1 MHTAKSQKAKWI
13 LSGLLAA
20 GVTGY
25 IPVIYNPPINKTAF
39 AQSRDRDTDGDGVVV
54 KYDDVPREVRR
65 ALDRERGNRDV
76 KRIVHVDKD
85 KREYWRAFID
95 GRGEND
101 VVVLINRDGEIARRG
116 RADIDDANFGV
127 KRGNGG
133 AAVTR
138 GDVTRDVGGRDYYG
152 RGTWVKFNQT
162 PRAVQDALDRERGNA
177 DIKQIIRV
185 NNGDET
191 YYRALINDRRGDRL
205 VVINSRGKLLDES
218 EVGEARLARGRYD
231 ADDDTRSRVRRDYYN
246 EGERVDF
253 DRLPG
258 EVKTAIGREA
268 GSDRV
273 REVTVY
279 SGRGGN
285 TIYRAEVSNGDN
297 RRIIRVDENGRVF
310 PERNANAN
318 DQGRD
323 TMRFNELPGEVKT
336 AVGHHTTPDKI
347 ERIVRETR
355 GNRTE
360 YRVLVDDGPTLRTL
374 TFNENG
380 RLGDETERRDRG

>member
-1 MHTAKSQKAKWI
+1 

-20 GVTGY
+20 GITGY
-25 IPVIYNPPINKTAF
+25 IPVIYDPPINKTVL
-39 AQSRDRDTDGDGVVV
+39 AQSRNRDTDGDGVVV
-54 KYDDVPREVRR
+54 RYDDLPREVRR

-95 GRGEND
+95 GRGDND
-101 VVVLINRDGEIARRG
+101 LVVLINRDGEIARRG
-116 RADIDDANFGV
+116 RTDIEDADFGA

-133 AAVTR
+133 SGVSR
-138 GDVTRDVGGRDYYG
+138 DITRDASDRGYDG

-185 NNGDET
+185 NSGDET

-205 VVINSRGKLLDES
+205 VVLNSRGKLLDES

-231 ADDDTRSRVRRDYYN
+231 DLDDTRSRVRRDYYS

-285 TIYRAEVSNGDN
+285 TIYRAEVGDRDT
-297 RRIIRVDENGRVF
+297 RRIIRVDEQGRVF
-310 PERNANAN
+310 PERDVNTAGGG
-318 DQGRD
+318 DR
-323 TMRFNELPGEVKT
+323 MRFDNLPGDVKS
-336 AVGHHTTPDKI
+336 AVGRHSTPDKI
-347 ERIVRETR
+347 ESVTRVTR
-355 GNRTE
+355 GGRTE
-360 YRVLVDDGPTLRTL
+360 YVVVCDDGPTVHTM
-374 TFNENG
+374 TFDERG
-380 RLGDETERRDRG
+380 RMIDDQEGRNRG